1 MLLYRHQV
9 GNVARATTPPIA
21 AWLVAAGNAS
31 TLPFP
36 LNERLPFVVF
46 GACWCFPL
54 LANFSLSAEDI
65 TMNEDSD
72 RSQSKQQGSPLAE
85 TRTNE
90 ATALLGAG
98 GSEQAAGQ

>member
-1 MLLYRHQV
+1 M
-9 GNVARATTPPIA
+9 ARATTPPIA
-21 AWLVAAGNAS
+21 EWLVAAGNAS

-54 LANFSLSAEDI
+54 LANLSLSAEDI

-72 RSQSKQQGSPLAE
+72 RSQSNKQHGSPLSE